1 MPSTVMYV
9 SDPDMSHLRQ
19 GDVISNLCLPRF
31 KTSRASFLHQINID
45 GSLSFQNRAVVDTNM
60 SMSIVLSQCCEFNPD
75 KRKSFSLISLLPIKL
90 LLKRKSEIWGI
101 NLAELVP
108 LARSP
113 FRGRKGR
120 ESDQIARLRAANMI
134 DTNARQNEALNA
146 FLFEAD
152 GVILQ
157 EPYVADFSRV
167 TSLSMKDFD
176 LILKNKVLQLDS
188 ENRRL
193 FQMKLAYFYA
203 RSSEKDSEKDT

>member
-1 MPSTVMYV
+1 
-9 SDPDMSHLRQ
+9 
-19 GDVISNLCLPRF
+19 
-31 KTSRASFLHQINID
+31 
-45 GSLSFQNRAVVDTNM
+45 
-60 SMSIVLSQCCEFNPD
+60 
-75 KRKSFSLISLLPIKL
+75 
-90 LLKRKSEIWGI
+90 
-101 NLAELVP
+101 
-108 LARSP
+108 
-113 FRGRKGR
+113 
-120 ESDQIARLRAANMI
+120 MI

-152 GVILQ
+152 DVILQ